1 MYVTKVKTHY
11 MANYT
16 TNNNLDTE
24 LDLTVKYLRLL
35 LFLEILNYHINVNV
49 NLEISMHFLILKSL
63 QEQVI
68 KHLYTYP
75 NFLAIKIEN
84 CI

>member
-35 LFLEILNYHINVNV
+35 LFLEILNYHTNVNV

-63 QEQVI
+63 QE
-68 KHLYTYP
+68 
-75 NFLAIKIEN
+75 
-84 CI
+84 